1 MKIIKK
7 EVDFDKDTA
16 TYTLEIETIRPTDY
30 RLRDVFPDTLIGDL
44 LVAQGL
50 KWNKNEKDPLK
61 QKRKDRED
69 KRARQLQA

>member
-1 MKIIKK
+1 MKILKK
-7 EVDFDKDTA
+7 EVDFDKDLA
-16 TYTLEIETIRPTDY
+16 TYTFEIEVPRTTNY
-30 RLRDVFPDTLIGDL
+30 KLRDVFPDTLIGDL